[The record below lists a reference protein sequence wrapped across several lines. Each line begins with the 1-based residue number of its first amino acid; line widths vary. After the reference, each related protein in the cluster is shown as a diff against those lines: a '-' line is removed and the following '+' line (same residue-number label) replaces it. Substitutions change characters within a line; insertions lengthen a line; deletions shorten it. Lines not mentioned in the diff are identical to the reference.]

1 MGEMADAMHGTC
13 WTAERADSILRS
25 VALANNVPE
34 FLAVHQAIRDFQIS
48 TTTGQSIDPTD
59 EGVLA
64 DLSNPDTRHA
74 FCVVEGE
81 PGAGK
86 SHLIR
91 WLEVKWREGDLIMLI
106 ERADGSLTGTLRQLR
121 DKLGQKYAHLFANL
135 AQSVEATFDGR
146 VKLFHANLAASLSPT
161 FFTNKIGDEE
171 WCGTWELERLIGNPT
186 VQERWTGPTRILN
199 VMSGDGGQRNSASA
213 SFDLD
218 DIMALSQVQ
227 LAAEGLPPRAMML
240 MRKLKKECDRIAP
253 ARVERS
259 SHDLLIDED
268 LEIPEARR
276 LLDALNHRRDFAV
289 QPILGITVDGL
300 RDMFLKL
307 RKALLAE
314 DRRLVLLL
322 EDVTSWEG
330 IDGQLIDSL
339 AVDARTRSDVCD
351 MVSVVGMTPLY
362 FKAIQGNYGGRISHV
377 LRLGR
382 QRQSGGFQQ
391 TIQLA
396 TSDAQT
402 QFAARYL
409 RAVRIE
415 KPDLESW
422 FINGAD
428 PDAVPN
434 KCDGCAGQSVCFA
447 AFGAEEGIGLFP
459 FNRNAITNMFEALE
473 DPKGSQSLQTP
484 RGMIQGVLSP
494 VLLNPTR
501 LDAGEFPPL
510 EIEFSEWMPDR
521 RLQPSGFM
529 AQIIDAAEP
538 DAERRAQL
546 RRLAML
552 WGDAAHDVTLTADAN
567 GQRFVAG
574 IAEGIFDAFDLPWL
588 GSGLDQMPSGAGA
601 EPANRAGPNDAVPQG
616 GAQMTGDPGPNPTPT
631 STPTPTPAQPSGA
644 KPVGGKTVAPTVSP
658 TKLKSLAD
666 QAQAWRD
673 GKPVGDPTAWEQLL
687 QDLMSDARELLPDA
701 APGLWERVF
710 TKDLVKL
717 EGAGKTDSRHF
728 VIPREEWATRGLE
741 AYLLQRQGT
750 ALQSIQR
757 ETNLRAIARLL
768 RRLAE
773 LARAQLDRR
782 LEMQPNAWSISGAIA
797 QLLLAR
803 AWLRG
808 AVSPSEPLSKQFQEL
823 LSTEQE
829 PRSFPTERVD
839 SWSELIKG
847 TDYWHDKF
855 RILLRNQLT
864 LPLGSGERL
873 YDAGLVARQMA
884 NLRKTL
890 RTVTVPAGSLFTRGL
905 EELGKLADLAAQ
917 TDAALR
923 HIPAREARSL
933 AERRDRALAL
943 LRSSTLRHHL
953 ARVDNALNQTGQAL
967 AQAAPVERQ
976 DYFNARRKIAE
987 AELLDETSEAWVTLQ
1002 EYLLADDVPFDEEA
1016 ERLSH
1021 TLSVPIATLRPTL
1034 EALDKA
1040 ETAVRAAYQFA
1051 HAYVETNQSDGDL
1064 SVVQT
1069 FGTRLAE
1076 AASTVRTTLEEVS

>member
-1 MGEMADAMHGTC
+1 MVNPADVMHGTC
-13 WTAERADSILRS
+13 WTADRADSILRS

-34 FLAVHQAIRDFQIS
+34 FLAVHQPIRDFQIS
-48 TTTGQSIDPTD
+48 TTTGQSIEPSDD
-59 EGVLA
+59 GLLA
-64 DLSNPDTRHA
+64 DLSSPDTRHA

-91 WLEVKWREGDLIMLI
+91 WLEVKWPDGDLVMLI

-146 VKLFHANLAASLSPT
+146 IKLFHANLAASLSPT
-161 FFTNKIGDEE
+161 FFTTKMGDED
-171 WCGTWELERLIGNPT
+171 WCGTWELERLIGNQS
-186 VQERWTGPTRILN
+186 VQERWSGPARILN
-199 VMSGDGGQRNSASA
+199 VLSGDGGQRNSASA

-218 DIMALSQVQ
+218 DIITLSQVQ

-253 ARVERS
+253 ARAERS
-259 SHDLLIDED
+259 SHDLLMDED
-268 LEIPEARR
+268 LEVPEARR
-276 LLDALNHRRDFAV
+276 LLSALNQRRNFAV

-314 DRRLVLLL
+314 KRRLVLLL

-339 AVDARTRSDVCD
+339 AVDGRTRSDVCD
-351 MVSVVGMTPLY
+351 MISVVGMTPLY
-362 FKAIQGNYGGRISHV
+362 FKDIQGNYGGRISHV

-396 TSDAQT
+396 TPDAQAK
-402 QFAARYL
+402 FAARYL

-415 KPDLESW
+415 KPELDDW
-422 FINGAD
+422 FKTGAN
-428 PDAVPN
+428 PNAVPN
-434 KCDGCAGQSVCFA
+434 KCAGCAGQQACFA
-447 AFGAEEGIGLFP
+447 AFGAEDGIGLFP

-473 DPKGSQSLQTP
+473 DPKGSQSLHTP

-510 EIEFSEWMPDR
+510 EIEFSEWMPER
-521 RLQPSGFM
+521 RLQPSGFL
-529 AQIIDAAEP
+529 AQIIDAAAP

-546 RRLAML
+546 RRLTML
-552 WGDAAHDVTLTADAN
+552 WGDASQDVALTTDSY
-567 GQRFVAG
+567 GQRMVAG
-574 IAEGIFDAFDLPWL
+574 VAEGIFEAFALPWL
-588 GSGLDQMPSGAGA
+588 GSGLDETAATAPTVPGPSGQQDDGA
-601 EPANRAGPNDAVPQG
+601 ATAGPTPAP
-616 GAQMTGDPGPNPTPT
+616 APAPT
-631 STPTPTPAQPSGA
+631 STPTPSPGP
-644 KPVGGKTVAPTVSP
+644 KPLPGGKTVAPTVSP
-658 TKLKSLAD
+658 SKLKSLAD

-687 QDLMSDARELLPDA
+687 QDLMSDVREQLADPA
-701 APGLWERVF
+701 AGLWERVF

-717 EGAGKTDSRHF
+717 EGSGKTDTRHF

-750 ALQSIQR
+750 ALQAIQR
-757 ETNLRAIARLL
+757 ETNMRAIARML

-782 LEMQPNAWSISGAIA
+782 LVMEPATWSIPGTIA

-808 AVSPSEPLSKQFQEL
+808 AISPTEPLSKQFQEL
-823 LSTEQE
+823 LSTEQD
-829 PRSFPTERVD
+829 PRSLPTERVD
-839 SWSELIKG
+839 SWGELIKS

-855 RILLRNQLT
+855 RALLRSQLS
-864 LPLGSGERL
+864 LPLGTGERL
-873 YDAGLVARQMA
+873 YDAGLVALQMSEM
-884 NLRKTL
+884 RKTL
-890 RTVTVPAGSLFTRGL
+890 RTVAVPAGNQFTRGL
-905 EELGKLADLAAQ
+905 EELGKLADLATQ
-917 TDAALR
+917 TDTALR
-923 HIPAREARSL
+923 HIPAREAKSL
-933 AERRDRALAL
+933 IDRRDRVLAL
-943 LRSSTLRHHL
+943 LRASTLKHQIGQI
-953 ARVDNALNQTGQAL
+953 DDALDQTAKAL
-967 AQAAPVERQ
+967 AQAGPVERQ
-976 DYFNARRKIAE
+976 DYYNARRKIE
-987 AELLDETSEAWVTLQ
+987 EYELLDESSEAWTTLRD
-1002 EYLLADDVPFDEEA
+1002 YLLDDDMVFDDEA
-1016 ERLSH
+1016 GRLSY
-1021 TLSVPIATLRPTL
+1021 TLAVPIMALRPAL
-1034 EALDKA
+1034 EALEKA
-1040 ETAVRAAYQFA
+1040 ETAVRAAYKFA
-1051 HAYVETNQSDGDL
+1051 HAYVESNQSEGDL
-1064 SVVQT
+1064 TVVQE
-1069 FGTRLAE
+1069 FGTRLAD
-1076 AASTVRTTLEEVS
+1076 AASHVRSQLDEVA

>member
-1 MGEMADAMHGTC
+1 MANPADVMHGTC
-13 WTAERADSILRS
+13 WTADRADSILRS

-34 FLAVHQAIRDFQIS
+34 FLAVHQPIRDFQIS
-48 TTTGQSIDPTD
+48 TTTGHSIEPSD
-59 EGVLA
+59 EGLLA

-91 WLEVKWREGDLIMLI
+91 WLEVKWPDGDLVMLI

-161 FFTNKIGDEE
+161 FFTNKLGDED
-171 WCGTWELERLIGNPT
+171 WCGMWELERLIGNPT
-186 VQERWTGPTRILN
+186 VQERWSGPTRILN

-218 DIMALSQVQ
+218 DIMTLSQVQ

-253 ARVERS
+253 ARAERS
-259 SHDLLIDED
+259 SHDLLMDED

-276 LLDALNHRRDFAV
+276 LLGALNQRRDFAV

-314 DRRLVLLL
+314 QRRLVLLL

-351 MVSVVGMTPLY
+351 MISVVGMTPLY
-362 FKAIQGNYGGRISHV
+362 FKDIQGNYAGRISHV

-396 TSDAQT
+396 TADAQT
-402 QFAARYL
+402 EFASRYL

-415 KPDLESW
+415 KPVLDDW
-422 FINGAD
+422 FAAGAN

-434 KCDGCAGQSVCFA
+434 KCAGCSGQQPCFA
-447 AFGAEEGIGLFP
+447 AFGDENGIGLFP

-473 DPKGSQSLQTP
+473 DSKGSQSLQTP

-501 LDAGEFPPL
+501 LDAGEFPPV
-510 EIEFSEWMPDR
+510 EIEFSEWMPER
-521 RLQPSGFM
+521 RLKPSGFM

-538 DAERRAQL
+538 DVERRAQL
-546 RRLAML
+546 RRLAIL
-552 WGDAAHDVTLTADAN
+552 WGDASQDITLKTDAN
-567 GQRFVAG
+567 GQREVTG
-574 IAEGIFDAFDLPWL
+574 IAEGIFEAFGLPWL
-588 GSGLDQMPSGAGA
+588 GTGLDETPGAA
-601 EPANRAGPNDAVPQG
+601 PTGPIPTRPQNDDAATDGLV
-616 GAQMTGDPGPNPTPT
+616 TGPM
-631 STPTPTPAQPSGA
+631 PTPAPAPVPAPTQSPGA
-644 KPVGGKTVAPTVSP
+644 KPLTGKTATPSVSP

-673 GKPVGDPTAWEQLL
+673 GKTVGDPTAWEQLL
-687 QDLMSDARELLPDA
+687 QDLMGDVRELLADPA
-701 APGLWERVF
+701 AGLWERVF

-717 EGAGKTDSRHF
+717 EGSGKTDSRHF

-741 AYLLQRQGT
+741 AYLLQRQGA
-750 ALQSIQR
+750 ALQAIQR
-757 ETNLRAIARLL
+757 ETNMRAIARML
-768 RRLAE
+768 RRMAE

-782 LEMQPNAWSISGAIA
+782 LVMEPDTWSIPGAIA

-808 AVSPSEPLSKQFQEL
+808 AISPTEPLSKQFQEL
-823 LSTEQE
+823 LSTEQD
-829 PRSFPTERVD
+829 PRSMPSERVD
-839 SWSELIKG
+839 SWGDLIKS

-855 RILLRNQLT
+855 RSLLRTQLS
-864 LPLGSGERL
+864 LPLGTGEPL

-884 NLRKTL
+884 EMRKTL
-890 RTVTVPAGSLFTRGL
+890 RTIAVPAGTQFSRGL

-923 HIPAREARSL
+923 HIPAREAKSL
-933 AERRDRALAL
+933 TDRRDRVLAL
-943 LRSSTLRHHL
+943 LRGSTLKHHIGQIDD
-953 ARVDNALNQTGQAL
+953 VLNQTGAAL
-967 AQAAPVERQ
+967 AQAGPVERQ
-976 DYFNARRKIAE
+976 DYFNARRKIE
-987 AELLDETSEAWVTLQ
+987 EGELLNESSDAWTTLCDYLLSDDIVFEDEAGRLGHTLAVPIVTL
-1002 EYLLADDVPFDEEA
+1002 
-1016 ERLSH
+1016 RH
-1021 TLSVPIATLRPTL
+1021 TL
-1034 EALDKA
+1034 EALERA
-1040 ETAVRAAYQFA
+1040 ETAVRAVFKFA
-1051 HAYVETNQSDGDL
+1051 HAYVESNQSDGDL
-1064 SVVQT
+1064 TVVQE

-1076 AASTVRTTLEEVS
+1076 AASNVRSQLEEAA